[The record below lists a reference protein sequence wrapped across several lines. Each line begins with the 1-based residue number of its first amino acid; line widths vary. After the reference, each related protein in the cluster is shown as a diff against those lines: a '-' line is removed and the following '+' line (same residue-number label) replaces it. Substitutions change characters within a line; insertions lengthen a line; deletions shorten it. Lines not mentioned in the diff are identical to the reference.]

1 MRIPLRSKMLAGKD
15 GFSILRKVVIKESF
29 FMFNNKSY
37 KHIDGEDMASPLGP
51 ALANICM
58 CSF

>member
-1 MRIPLRSKMLAGKD
+1 MLAGKD
-15 GFSILRKVVIKESF
+15 GFSILRNVVIKESF

-37 KHIDGEDMASPLGP
+37 KHIDGKDMVSPLGP
-51 ALANICM
+51 ALANIFM